1 MAISENTS
9 GTQTATIDTEHT
21 LATITTAGVFQLLV
35 DVVNMVD
42 GDELELRI
50 DIKVLTGSTART
62 IFHATYAHEQGVDA
76 NVVISPPIPSVYSI
90 AFTLLQDVGTG
101 RSFDWAI
108 YEYGNA

>member
-1 MAISENTS
+1 MSITENTS
-9 GTQTATIDTEHT
+9 GSQTAVIDTEHV

-62 IFHATYAHEQGVDA
+62 VFYATYAHEQGVDG
-76 NVVISPPIPSVYSI
+76 NVVISPPIPSIYSI
-90 AFTLLQDVGTG
+90 AFTLLQDAGTG
-101 RSFDWAI
+101 RVFDWAV